1 MIGILC
7 QIDIFID
14 SIDGSCAPHFHD
26 CLKPWPK
33 FVLVSVAVSVI
44 RSLRFDRGT
53 IDFWDLILSQIV
65 FRTSKHPLNHQD
77 NDTNGF
83 FKTRT
88 MSSQFNFY

>member
-1 MIGILC
+1 MNSMIGILC

-53 IDFWDLILSQIV
+53 KEWFESLIIGQ
-65 FRTSKHPLNHQD
+65 
-77 NDTNGF
+77 NGRP
-83 FKTRT
+83 K
-88 MSSQFNFY
+88 M